1 MLKLI
6 FAIALIASACSTS
19 SDNRQKEAVSKSSSE
34 SFDDAAASAP
44 SESKAV
50 QFGST
55 LIKSVSNNRLTSRT
69 IKARSAADLARSL
82 GKNKKKREI

>member
-19 SDNRQKEAVSKSSSE
+19 SDNRQKKQFQKARSE

-55 LIKSVSNNRLTSRT
+55 LIKSVSNNNLHPEQLKPEVQQ
-69 IKARSAADLARSL
+69 IWHVL
-82 GKNKKKREI
+82 